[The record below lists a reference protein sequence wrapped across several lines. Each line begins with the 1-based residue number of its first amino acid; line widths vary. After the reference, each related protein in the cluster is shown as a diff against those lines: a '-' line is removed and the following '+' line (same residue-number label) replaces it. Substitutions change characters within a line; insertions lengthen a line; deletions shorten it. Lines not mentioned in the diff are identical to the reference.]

1 MISHDSCI
9 FQCLGIKIRIG
20 LDGHDRYVPLL
31 SMCNFQTSFLP
42 LNHIAAQYV
51 DAMVPVVN
59 NVWLYICRPDALKGS
74 LVQTLKKCR
83 PTLSVAVPRL
93 YEKMAENIKKQHDEA
108 SVGFFII
115 GHRQFI
121 KRKIMDWA
129 MGIGYRAC
137 MSREY
142 KKVYTRP
149 AFYGLADRLV
159 FRTVREALGFD
170 QCRGLVVSAA
180 PVNIETLRFFAQFDI
195 QISDLLGQSEGCAP
209 FASNSYVD
217 NQWKMG
223 SGGLPMPGVTVR
235 SNELGELMYR
245 GRNVMMGQE

>member
-1 MISHDSCI
+1 
-9 FQCLGIKIRIG
+9 
-20 LDGHDRYVPLL
+20 
-31 SMCNFQTSFLP
+31 MCNFQTSFLP

-59 NVWLYICRPDALKGS
+59 NVCVYICRPDALKGS